1 MSTLA
6 NKIREERLKAKLTEK
21 ELAKKCGLSANYIKD
36 IESNKKIVNEG
47 LAEKILSVF
56 GKESGLDA
64 FYNEPEREV
73 EVVKVIVKEAP
84 KEVFYNVQPNAQW
97 GDALANIIKKFPIYE
112 MKNNK
117 VVGSKELP
125 ILNKKIGAW
134 PWEKLL
140 FLKVSEVDF
149 ENFRIE
155 QGDVIWVH
163 LLNDIPSNGMYV
175 IELNGKKIIRKI
187 KKAGKSIEL
196 FKGLKGEKGLSVELK
211 KVKIIGKCVRVEF
224 DI

>member
-1 MSTLA
+1 MSTIA
-6 NKIREERLKAKLTEK
+6 NKIREERLKAKMTEK
-21 ELAKKCGLSANYIKD
+21 QLAKKVGLSANYIKD
-36 IESNKKIVNEG
+36 IESNKKIINEK
-47 LAEKILSVF
+47 LAEKILAVF
-56 GKESGLDA
+56 GNKSGLDA
-64 FYNEPEREV
+64 FYNEPQPEV
-73 EVVKVIVKEAP
+73 PVTKVIVKEEV
-84 KEVFYNVQPNAQW
+84 KEVFYNVKPNAQW

-117 VVGSKELP
+117 VVGNKELP
-125 ILNKKIGAW
+125 ILNKKIDGFA
-134 PWEKLL
+134 WEKLL

-155 QGDVIWVH
+155 EGDLVWVH

-196 FKGLKGEKGLSVELK
+196 FKGVKGEKALSVELK
-211 KVKIIGKCVRVEF
+211 KVKIIGKCVKVEF
-224 DI
+224 EI

>member
-1 MSTLA
+1 MSTIA
-6 NKIREERLKAKLTEK
+6 NKIREERLKANMTEK
-21 ELAKKCGLSANYIKD
+21 QLAKKCGLSANYIKD
-36 IESNKKIVNEG
+36 IESNKKIANEG

-56 GKESGLDA
+56 GKESALDT
-64 FYNEPEREV
+64 FYNESEKEAP
-73 EVVKVIVKEAP
+73 VVKVIIKEAP

-97 GDALANIIKKFPIYE
+97 GDALANIIKKFPIYD

-117 VVGSKELP
+117 VVASKELP
-125 ILNKKIGAW
+125 ILNKKIDGLA
-134 PWEKLL
+134 WEKLL

-155 QGDVIWVH
+155 QDDIIWVQ

-187 KKAGKSIEL
+187 KKMGKNIEL
-196 FKGLKGEKGLSVELK
+196 FKGIKGEIGLSVELK
-211 KVKIIGKCVRVEF
+211 KVKIIGKCVKVEF